1 MEVKRCDNYDNG
13 LCDIKRYD
21 CKQIKKCFVKELLS
35 KLDIDVTYEDKDY
48 TYEDKE
54 QDEALAELRAQIME
68 DVIW

>member
-35 KLDIDVTYEDKDY
+35 KLDIDF

-54 QDEALAELRAQIME
+54 QDEALAEIRAQIME
-68 DVIW
+68 DWLW